1 MMESRS
7 SERPLEFF
15 ALVTASTIALLAE
28 LTQLPM
34 DALINNLSADDLH
47 ALVGKALLQAFA
59 AEDKARM
66 EATSYDPS
74 ASGEYV

>member
-1 MMESRS
+1 
-7 SERPLEFF
+7 
-15 ALVTASTIALLAE
+15 
-28 LTQLPM
+28 M

-47 ALVGKALLQAFA
+47 AMVSKALLQAFA

-74 ASGEYV
+74 APGEQVSMISRGRTSGSS